1 MSDVLVRRVGR
12 RALITLN
19 RPKALNALN
28 QGMIESMT
36 KTYETLVEEGST
48 DLIVL
53 DGAGEKA
60 FCAGGDVR
68 AIWED
73 KSGSVGRTFF
83 SHEYLL
89 DYGIATLSRHKVDH
103 VALVDGI
110 CMGGG
115 VGVSVHGPYRVAT
128 ERTMFAMPETAIGLF
143 PDVGGSYFLPRLP
156 DELGTYLG
164 LTGARLKGFDVVA
177 AGIAT
182 HAYLEGLVGQ
192 LAGLVDE
199 QLDPLLSGAG
209 CAGLGERL
217 QRAADGE
224 GRARDVHRAQG
235 PFRCC

>member
-83 SHEYLL
+83 QP
-89 DYGIATLSRHKVDH
+89 R
-103 VALVDGI
+103 
-110 CMGGG
+110 
-115 VGVSVHGPYRVAT
+115 VSA
-128 ERTMFAMPETAIGLF
+128 
-143 PDVGGSYFLPRLP
+143 
-156 DELGTYLG
+156 
-164 LTGARLKGFDVVA
+164 
-177 AGIAT
+177 
-182 HAYLEGLVGQ
+182 
-192 LAGLVDE
+192 
-199 QLDPLLSGAG
+199 
-209 CAGLGERL
+209 
-217 QRAADGE
+217 
-224 GRARDVHRAQG
+224 
-235 PFRCC
+235 